1 MKSQDPS
8 NRIQLTL
15 TQVDYIAIKRS
26 ILKNLCLNANSGEIL
41 GVIGP
46 SGAGKTSLFRIISG
60 LVDLQSGKICFNES
74 DLNKFSVSERPI
86 SYLQQSFPL
95 YNNLTVIENVLI
107 AFESVKNISKN
118 DASKKTEDMLLE
130 LGINK
135 DFFDRKPKNLSGGEA
150 QRVALAK
157 ALLKPCKI
165 LLLDEPFSNIDKN
178 SKRKFNQLIRKISK
192 VRNLITLYISHAEDD
207 LLLIA
212 DRVAFMENGEIVQIG
227 TPEELVEKPNFG
239 KVASVGSILGVQT
252 LSRTMLEKVGVSTD
266 FLDLLPNKCFIVGWA
281 PENSE
286 VFKENRKIMNLN
298 NSIVL
303 NGKLDRIAK
312 IGRKTYL
319 GIEINVLPEWQYVW
333 HVGESKTLVDFNVGE
348 SVSIKISFSDLILL
362 DEKDMVVRENGL
374 LQPVI

>member
-1 MKSQDPS
+1 M
-8 NRIQLTL
+8 
-15 TQVDYIAIKRS
+15 
-26 ILKNLCLNANSGEIL
+26 
-41 GVIGP
+41 
-46 SGAGKTSLFRIISG
+46 
-60 LVDLQSGKICFNES
+60 
-74 DLNKFSVSERPI
+74 
-86 SYLQQSFPL
+86 
-95 YNNLTVIENVLI
+95 
-107 AFESVKNISKN
+107 
-118 DASKKTEDMLLE
+118 
-130 LGINK
+130 
-135 DFFDRKPKNLSGGEA
+135 
-150 QRVALAK
+150 
-157 ALLKPCKI
+157 
-165 LLLDEPFSNIDKN
+165 DEPFSNIDKN

-212 DRVAFMENGEIVQIG
+212 DRVAFMENCEIVQIG
-227 TPEELVEKPNFG
+227 TPEELVKKPNFG

-252 LSRTMLEKVGVSTD
+252 LSRSMLEKVGVSKD

-303 NGKLDRIAK
+303 NGKLDRITK

-319 GIEINVLPEWQYVW
+319 GIEINVMPEWQYVW

-348 SVSIKISFSDLILL
+348 SVSIKINFSDLILL